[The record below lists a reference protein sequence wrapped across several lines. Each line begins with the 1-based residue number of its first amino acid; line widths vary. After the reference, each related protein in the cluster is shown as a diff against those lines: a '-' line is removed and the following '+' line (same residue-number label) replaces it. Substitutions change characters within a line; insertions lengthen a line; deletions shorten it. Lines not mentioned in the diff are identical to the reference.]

1 MWGGGGTPDT
11 SAPRVPP
18 AAPSHAPRPLS
29 PGGRQV
35 PLAGA
40 FVPGTQPHG
49 AWPHFPLA
57 AAGAPPR
64 LPPSRYL
71 PRAGPRSAARCAQAP
86 ERLWGDRQAVPRF
99 GRHEE
104 AATGGGAR
112 PYFSGT
118 DAAGRDC
125 RPGSLRK
132 CRTCLPERPYQARC
146 HGDGWVTLACP
157 HRSAVQ
163 VRPAAEGS
171 ESSALSAR
179 GASSEPGAALS
190 PGVVSGAGCGCHTAR
205 APGVERVGP
214 GRRPGPRGAQGRP
227 RACHDVT
234 AGAPGS
240 PGPSWSASN
249 QLLS

>member
-1 MWGGGGTPDT
+1 MWGG
-11 SAPRVPP
+11 V
-18 AAPSHAPRPLS
+18 
-29 PGGRQV
+29 GRR
-35 PLAGA
+35 
-40 FVPGTQPHG
+40 T
-49 AWPHFPLA
+49 
-57 AAGAPPR
+57 R
-64 LPPSRYL
+64 LPPGSPLRPPAMPPARLALAADRFPWLARSSLGRSRTARGRISHSPWLERHPGCRPHGSL
-71 PRAGPRSAARCAQAP
+71 PHAGPRSAARCAQAP

-205 APGVERVGP
+205 APGVEQVGP